1 MPTTEVEDEKEGK
14 DQTLNALS
22 TGCFSSRWS
31 DAVSIATMGS
41 SVPLLP
47 WHLFFFL
54 VSSVIRQD
62 VLKSGWKILLSCW
75 IYEMDLVFLS
85 EGPTPSI
92 IVTVQEYRPIFKR
105 LLSHAPGY

>member
-1 MPTTEVEDEKEGK
+1 MPITEAEDEKEGK

-22 TGCFSSRWS
+22 TGYFSSRWS

-47 WHLFFFL
+47 WHLFLFFFGFL
-54 VSSVIRQD
+54 SNTPECFKVW
-62 VLKSGWKILLSCW
+62 LKILLSRW

-85 EGPTPSI
+85 EGPTKD
-92 IVTVQEYRPIFKR
+92 Y
-105 LLSHAPGY
+105 